1 MLLYL
6 TQAAA
11 WINAPP
17 PLDSVHSERLGRA
30 PPPRLAA
37 EEAVRLTG
45 DEAADRMILQRL
57 AATGSAGRA
66 KLRRDELPV
75 AAGRSLADLALGKT
89 VEWKRAVNKARSDAV
104 TAVRVRHIVVDSREM
119 AETLSEQLRGGGAR
133 FDELARLS
141 TCAVT
146 RDKGGEVGWSGIE
159 DEHLDEY
166 FPRNLREAAMA
177 TKPGDAFL
185 GETPLGW
192 HVVQVVD
199 VFQTLMID
207 SNPRTK
213 GLPGTGLSPQP
224 LIRLLRAS
232 REDARSFRQLTAGE
246 GGGGEGGGGEGGGG
260 EGGGGGGGEG
270 AEASGELR
278 RNSGRGRGAQL
289 RYATFPRHVPPHRT
303 DCLHR
308 PWVAHPPPGDASAT
322 RPQGTRWTRW
332 AAR

>member
-11 WINAPP
+11 WITAPP

-192 HVVQVVD
+192 HVVQMNTADAERMEGQLRSLGFARAEEGTPAQVV
-199 VFQTLMID
+199 VLNTC
-207 SNPRTK
+207 S
-213 GLPGTGLSPQP
+213 
-224 LIRLLRAS
+224 IR
-232 REDARSFRQLTAGE
+232 EH
-246 GGGGEGGGGEGGGG
+246 
-260 EGGGGGGGEG
+260 
-270 AEASGELR
+270 AEAKVYSYLG
-278 RNSGRGRGAQL
+278 
-289 RYATFPRHVPPHRT
+289 PH
-303 DCLHR
+303 
-308 PWVAHPPPGDASAT
+308 A
-322 RPQGTRWTRW
+322 
-332 AAR
+332 